1 MWILFASRPL
11 NPNAG
16 RGADAEREGVIV
28 NFGFVLLG
36 PSRALAR
43 ECGGRADGLC
53 RPIERFRP
61 ERFSGSIG
69 GSRIMSPTWAR

>member
-1 MWILFASRPL
+1 MLLRICDPD
-11 NPNAG
+11 AG

-28 NFGFVLLG
+28 DFGFVLLR

-43 ECGGRADGLC
+43 ECAGRADGLC

-61 ERFSGSIG
+61 ERFRGSVG
-69 GSRIMSPTWAR
+69 SSRIMSPT